1 MSSAVCTVASK
12 ATRLP
17 LIGVTRYS
25 CAGIAGCHVPPRSHA
40 NPETAILNPSAA
52 ISCSAGGG
60 DHGHPR
66 HAHSTAVE
74 VKPVQ
79 RPMPTHARIDRR
91 AGGEMP
97 LLALPKNPVALVLR
111 AGENRLAADDRA

>member
-12 ATRLP
+12 AARLP

-25 CAGIAGCHVPPRSHA
+25 RAGIAGCHVPPRSHA
-40 NPETAILNPSAA
+40 NPETAILNPRAA

-60 DHGHPR
+60 DHRHPR
-66 HAHSTAVE
+66 DAHSTAVE

-79 RPMPTHARIDRR
+79 RPMPTHTRIDRR

-97 LLALPKNPVALVLR
+97 VFTLPEDPVALVLR
-111 AGENRLAADDRA
+111 AGENRLATYD